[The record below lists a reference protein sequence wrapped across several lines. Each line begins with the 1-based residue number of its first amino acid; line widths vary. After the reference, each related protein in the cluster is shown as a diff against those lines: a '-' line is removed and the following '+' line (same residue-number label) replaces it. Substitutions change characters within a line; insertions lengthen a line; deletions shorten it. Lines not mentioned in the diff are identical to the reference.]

1 MRIAL
6 VAHDARKQE
15 LVEWC
20 THNAQT
26 LSKHTLFG
34 TGTTAR
40 LLGKI
45 PVMNEPGPEGTATM
59 DWYTMTLKV
68 EPLLSGPLGGDQQ
81 IGAMIAEGKIDC
93 LIFFCDN
100 LITQGHQQ
108 DVGALV
114 RLASLYNVAFATN
127 RTTADMIMTSP
138 LFGNEDYKRII
149 PGAIEKY
156 KNRFVEREEN
166 TNKEPVKEESVKE
179 PVQDEET
186 KEEKV
191 DEMKRMWEEIPESIK
206 NKIIKAR
213 EQNMNEVELDK
224 DEVLNDREK
233 FSLIRLGYIIITIE
247 NGCFPC
253 IGKAFHRKI
262 KWVNDSKCYNY
273 LQN

>member
-45 PVMNEPGPEGTATM
+45 PVMNEPRPEGTATM
-59 DWYTMTLKV
+59 DEYIMSLKV

-156 KNRFVEREEN
+156 KNRFVEREE
-166 TNKEPVKEESVKE
+166 TSIKEPVKEESVKE

-206 NKIIKAR
+206 NKIIRAR
-213 EQNMNEVELDK
+213 EQNMDEVELDK
-224 DEVLNDREK
+224 DEELSDREK
-233 FSLIRLGYIIITIE
+233 VLLIRLGYSIITIE
-247 NGCFPC
+247 NTCFPC
-253 IGKAFHRKI
+253 IGNRRKI

>member
-40 LLGKI
+40 LLGQITVK
-45 PVMNEPGPEGTATM
+45 NEPGPEGTATM
-59 DWYTMTLKV
+59 DWYTMPLQVT
-68 EPLLSGPLGGDQQ
+68 PLLSGPLGGDQQ

-156 KNRFVEREEN
+156 KNRFRES
-166 TNKEPVKEESVKE
+166 ES
-179 PVQDEET
+179 DT
-186 KEEKV
+186 KSVEKV
-191 DEMKRMWEEIPESIK
+191 SQDLVKNQQEIIQKWLRNELSTTVK
-206 NKIIKAR
+206 NKIISAK
-213 EQNMNEVELDK
+213 EQKLNEVELGEGVSLNDK
-224 DEVLNDREK
+224 EKEVLTHMGYTIVTNGVNYK
-233 FSLIRLGYIIITIE
+233 IR
-247 NGCFPC
+247 
-253 IGKAFHRKI
+253 
-262 KWVNDSKCYNY
+262 WVNDGE
-273 LQN
+273 